1 MVAIDWTLNILDL
14 ATLTVVVG
22 VLVVSLLRLRATRA
36 AGRRL
41 QASDINLGALA
52 ERVEALVASRDGAV
66 SFRTTLADR
75 GCLHEDSEVLDE
87 GLVSKL
93 AVAVSILIQHTELTQ
108 GSDKD
113 PGVELLEAVRQ
124 SCLAVIETVWLKD
137 LNSAYEASR
146 RRRET
151 LFKRCASVADLRERI
166 HLEDAQLRE
175 DMSRLSV
182 RLDEMLL
189 ATEGRYANASVKLTA
204 ALRRI
209 LR

>member
-1 MVAIDWTLNILDL
+1 MAAIDWSLNIVDL
-14 ATLTVVVG
+14 ATLTVVTG
-22 VLVVSLLRLRATRA
+22 LLVVSLLRLRA
-36 AGRRL
+36 AGRRARTNDL
-41 QASDINLGALA
+41 NLRALA
-52 ERVEALVASRDGAV
+52 ERVEALVASRDGSAT
-66 SFRTTLADR
+66 FRTNLADS

-137 LNSAYEASR
+137 LNNAYDASR

-151 LFKRCASVADLRERI
+151 LFKRCASVSDLRERI

-175 DMSRLSV
+175 DMGRLSV